1 MERFFLGFLG
11 VIYSKARRSQ
21 NGLEFFFNSFWIGT
35 TKQDELS
42 KQNYQMLNVIVKLSL
57 NY

>member
-1 MERFFLGFLG
+1 M
-11 VIYSKARRSQ
+11 YSKAGRSQ
-21 NGLEFFFNSFWIGT
+21 NELEFFFNSFWIGT

-57 NY
+57 NYLFACGNFI